1 MSALGQK
8 RTLFT
13 APLYVRFAPESGH
26 SDYRQVPEADIQSD
40 LAECPLINTLAAW
53 PTILPL
59 IGEVSNTSPSH
70 IALL

>member
-26 SDYRQVPEADIQSD
+26 SDYRNMSAKCQKQTSQSD

-53 PTILPL
+53 FYP
-59 IGEVSNTSPSH
+59 
-70 IALL
+70 